1 MMKRKSLPILLVVLL
16 LGLVLSVTVLTVS
29 AEAGDTQP
37 ADNQAEETVGE
48 TDGAETTDTDA
59 ETEAGDE
66 TETGKEEETTTV
78 AGEDEGEEEKKGL
91 GLGFWISMGVLGVL
105 IIIAVVLGIKKRES
119 LARWLR
125 SYKSELKKIVWMTW
139 KDVRKSTL
147 VVIVVVVAI
156 GVLIGLLDYL
166 FSRGIIELGNLVRL

>member
-1 MMKRKSLPILLVVLL
+1 MMKRKSLPVLLVVLM
-16 LGLVLSVTVLTVS
+16 LGLVLSVTMLMIS
-29 AEAGDTQP
+29 AQAGDTHP

-48 TDGAETTDTDA
+48 TDGAETTGTDA
-59 ETEAGDE
+59 ETEAG
-66 TETGKEEETTTV
+66 GEEETTTED
-78 AGEDEGEEEKKGL
+78 GEDEGEDEEEKKGL

-105 IIIAVVLGIKKRES
+105 IIIAVVLGIRKRES

-125 SYKSELKKIVWMTW
+125 SYKSELHKIVWMPW

-147 VVIVVVVAI
+147 VVIVVVVSI